1 MSFRSLKIAGWWC
14 CSWRLGLALL
24 AIGGAARASAQE
36 LRGQPS
42 PLTAWLDLRPAPPG
56 APPQTTP
63 SWIESFDFIPAQPGA
78 VKPSTMAVNPAIESG
93 VGQGVDRSRSVF
105 RIRLQQPATATV
117 NELQV
122 RVFFDDA
129 EASAQPFV
137 SVWNEI
143 GTELM
148 RSNPLG
154 QGLGLPS
161 SETLTVPMSGV
172 DYLEI
177 SAPGDGTQV
186 RGVFLSWLEQTRV
199 LQPVDFRSHEAVR
212 EPFHILSSNRQQR
225 HDSYLYG
232 VVTASLQGAD
242 PIVLK
247 PASAPSVTFEF
258 QLEHQPLVA
267 VISYEVLGAT
277 MGVAPSVSL
286 NQRLQGPSEL
296 HLPDLADPGYRGQ
309 QAEAATQM
317 SFRYTGWVHA
327 QKVIPAEML
336 AAGLNSLTLSLS
348 EGSDSVAIRSLDIQL
363 KYNWEKLDY
372 VLAPSSQNEA
382 R

>member
-1 MSFRSLKIAGWWC
+1 MFPRLHKSPGWLRRCGW
-14 CSWRLGLALL
+14 LGLAWIAL
-24 AIGGAARASAQE
+24 GGAAELPAQE
-36 LRGQPS
+36 LRGRQS

-63 SWIESFDFIPAQPGA
+63 TWIEAFDFIPARPGA
-78 VKPSTMAVNPAIESG
+78 AKPSTMAVNPAIETG
-93 VGQGVDRSRSVF
+93 VGQGVDRTRSVF
-105 RIRLQQPATATV
+105 RIRLQPPVAATV

-122 RVFFDDA
+122 RVFFDDVEGA
-129 EASAQPFV
+129 DQPFV
-137 SVWNEI
+137 SVWNEL

-161 SETLTVPMSGV
+161 SETLTVPMAGV

-177 SAPGDGTQV
+177 SAPGDGTRV
-186 RGVFLSWLEQTRV
+186 RGVFLSWLEEAHV

-225 HDSYLYG
+225 YDSYLYG
-232 VVTASLQGAD
+232 VVTASLQGAEAM
-242 PIVLK
+242 VLK
-247 PASAPSVTFEF
+247 PGSTPSVTFEF

-277 MGVAPSVSL
+277 MGAPPLVSL
-286 NQRLQGPSEL
+286 NQRLQGASEL

-327 QKVIPAEML
+327 QKVVPAEML
-336 AAGLNSLTLSLS
+336 NAGLNSLTVSLS
-348 EGSDSVAIRSLDIQL
+348 EGSDSVAVRSLDIQL

-372 VLAPSSQNEA
+372 VLAPSPQN
-382 R
+382 